1 STARQESRV
10 DAATGPLTIAGGKL
24 TTYRRMAE
32 RVVDLVAERLGRRD
46 LPCRT
51 AEVKLPGG
59 ESPSAPVASLGAPA
73 LHLPPGGT
81 ERLARPY
88 GGDRRRP
95 PDPVPPDR
103 EERVAVPGLPQ
114 VLRAEV
120 AHVLDEEMALTL
132 TDILERRTRALLFDP
147 RQGLDGVEPVAEMA
161 SRRLGWSAER
171 RATEMDEYRRLAAS
185 LRSFA

>member
-32 RVVDLVAERLGRRD
+32 RVVDPVADRLGRRGV
-46 LPCRT
+46 PCRT

-81 ERLARPY
+81 ERLARLY
-88 GGDRRRP
+88 GADVVRLLDRVSA
-95 PDPVPPDR
+95 DPQMGLP
-103 EERVAVPGLPQ
+103 VAGLPQ
-114 VLRAEV
+114 VLRAEA
-120 AHVLDEEMALTL
+120 AHVIDEEMALTL
-132 TDILERRTRALLFDP
+132 TDILERRTRALLFDL
-147 RQGLDGVEPVAEMA
+147 RQGLDGVEPVADMA
-161 SRRLGWSAER
+161 SQRLGWSAER
-171 RATEMDEYRRLAAS
+171 RASEIDDYRRLAAS

>member
-1 STARQESRV
+1 WAGLRHPLQEEGKAPSEIPRRDEIRV
-10 DAATGPLTIAGGKL
+10 DPATGLITIAGGKL

-81 ERLARPY
+81 ERLPRAC
-88 GGDRRRP
+88 GAAVRRR
-95 PDPVPPDR
+95 
-103 EERVAVPGLPQ
+103 
-114 VLRAEV
+114 LR
-120 AHVLDEEMALTL
+120 
-132 TDILERRTRALLFDP
+132 R
-147 RQGLDGVEPVAEMA
+147 
-161 SRRLGWSAER
+161 
-171 RATEMDEYRRLAAS
+171 
-185 LRSFA
+185 